1 MSLRIE
7 SWRGTAFR
15 HVPGGAGPLDT
26 TRAGL
31 ARGRWNLPG
40 EPTLYLASS
49 REAAAAEWLRHLDEG
64 GLSAGVPFPPRDL
77 YEVTLSLQRTID
89 FRDGANQAQLAID
102 DMSKLVLDPVAARA
116 LATFVQSA
124 LEAEAIWVPS
134 VAFLDRRDQGNL
146 VIFLERL
153 DRPLADLAIAR
164 LVGQLTLPS

>member
-15 HVPGGAGPLDT
+15 NVPRGAGPLDI

-40 EPTLYLASS
+40 EPTHYLASS
-49 REAAAAEWLRHLDEG
+49 REVAAAEWLRHLEDA
-64 GLSAGVPFPPRDL
+64 GLSAGVPVPGRDL
-77 YEVTLSLQRTID
+77 YEVALSLKRIID

-102 DMSKLVLDPVAARA
+102 DMSKLVLDPFAARA
-116 LATFVQSA
+116 LATFVRSA

-153 DRPLADLAIAR
+153 HAPLKDLATAR
-164 LVGQLTLPS
+164 LVGKLTLP